1 MRRPWALACAL
12 SASLGAHWG
21 VFGPWESAARRMPDA
36 HSGTH
41 VSPTAIQVSVGLRGT
56 APEAAGTGEA
66 PSAQPPSNAPHPRSG
81 PAQETA
87 ANRLGAGD
95 ADYADDAG
103 GAGGAGWPPIALEGY
118 DLAPMPEQ
126 DWWIEEPPAPEAIP
140 AVPPASQIKASAP
153 TATWRAVVEIDV
165 SATGQITA
173 WRVVS
178 ASIPPAQVQ
187 RLLQGLER
195 TPMIPA
201 VRAGRAVHA
210 RFRVEFAVD

>member
-1 MRRPWALACAL
+1 MRHPWALACAL
-12 SASLGAHWG
+12 SASLGVHWG
-21 VFGPWESAARRMPDA
+21 VSGAWESAARRMPDA

-41 VSPTAIQVSVGLRGT
+41 VSPTAIQVSVERPAAKPGS
-56 APEAAGTGEA
+56 AGTGKA
-66 PSAQPPSNAPHPRSG
+66 PSAQLQPNAPHPRSG
-81 PAQETA
+81 PGQETA

-95 ADYADDAG
+95 AG
-103 GAGGAGWPPIALEGY
+103 GAGGAGGPPIALEGY

-126 DWWIEEPPAPEAIP
+126 DWWIDEPA
-140 AVPPASQIKASAP
+140 ASDSAHARASGSPIEASAP
-153 TATWRAVVEIDV
+153 TPTWRAVVEIDV

-178 ASIPPAQVQ
+178 ASIPPVQVQ
-187 RLLQGLER
+187 RQLQGLER

-210 RFRVEFAVD
+210 RFRVEFVVN